1 MKITISNN
9 LYVEDMPKPLAD
21 CVYHDMTAPNPEYVK
36 RERLGK
42 WLGGTEQE
50 LTLLRPGP
58 GETWELPRG
67 YLESLLCMA
76 GFDPDVARI
85 EQDDQR
91 KSFPPLGLT
100 FRGILRG
107 YQQRALDAM
116 ARESCGVLVAP
127 CGSGK
132 TAIGMALIARL
143 KQPALVLVHTLDLL
157 KQTREAAR
165 RWLNVEAGTVGDGAF
180 DIKPVTVGTV
190 QTVRKHPELARMFGL
205 VLLDECQHSPAS
217 TYTDTLQIF
226 PAVYRY
232 GLTATPK
239 RDDGLERFMTAVI
252 GPIRYE
258 ITRDDLRT
266 ANVLV
271 IPRIEFMRTAF
282 DYRYIDDWTDMISA
296 LTNDADR
303 NNLIYRII
311 CHLLGDGRR
320 VLALSQRVAHCEAL
334 YRAVER
340 FRPGVAALAVGA
352 RKKERI
358 DGIRRVTSGE
368 AQVLFA
374 TQLADEGLD
383 APILDA
389 VLLMTPQRSESRTI
403 QRAGRVLRALDGKP
417 QPLVIDLVDDKVGI
431 LRNQARSRFFNAY
444 RQLSP
449 GARLPEW
456 LNDRRRVA
464 A

>member
-9 LYVEDMPKPLAD
+9 LYVEDMPAPLAERAYCD
-21 CVYHDMTAPNPEYVK
+21 LTVPNPEYVK
-36 RERLGK
+36 RERLDK
-42 WLGGTEQE
+42 WLDNTEPE
-50 LTLLRPGP
+50 LTLMRAFGD
-58 GETWELPRG
+58 GSYILPRG
-67 YLESLLCMA
+67 YCGQFLSLARGA
-76 GFDPDVARI
+76 GTPVNVVDKRLVLPKIDL
-85 EQDDQR
+85 
-91 KSFPPLGLT
+91 SFKGE
-100 FRGILRG
+100 LRD
-107 YQQRALDAM
+107 YQQRAFDAM
-116 ARESCGVLVAP
+116 AKESCGVLVAP

-132 TAIGMALIARL
+132 TAIGMALIARR

-157 KQTREAAR
+157 KQTRESAR

-205 VLLDECQHSPAS
+205 VLLDECQHSPAL
-217 TYTDTLQIF
+217 TYTDTLQTF
-226 PAVYRY
+226 PAAYRY

-239 RDDGLERFMTAVI
+239 RDDGLECFMTAVI
-252 GPIRYE
+252 GPTRHV
-258 ITRDDLRT
+258 ITRDDLRA

-271 IPRIEFMRTAF
+271 IPHIEFIRTAF
-282 DYRYIDDWTDMISA
+282 NYQYVDDWTGMISA
-296 LTNDADR
+296 LTNDAGR

-311 CHLLGDGRR
+311 CHLLDDGRR
-320 VLALSQRVAHCEAL
+320 VLALSQRVGHCEAL

-340 FRPGVAALAVGA
+340 FRPGVAALAIGT

-358 DGIRRVTSGE
+358 DGICRISSGE

-431 LRNQARSRFFNAY
+431 LRNQARTRFFNAY

-456 LNDRRRVA
+456 LNDRRRA
-464 A
+464 AA